1 MNDDYIGRDR
11 FYRIAFL
18 LGVAALA
25 MVFGSAAWILGRS
38 MNMASASY
46 APAPLASLADD
57 QPTRIL
63 SANKDDRRISAIS
76 QPAAASESPREEQ
89 DDGGTS
95 LPIAGPLVEALPA
108 VTDKVLGTPQRLA
121 PWLEETT
128 GRTTA
133 TVPRTVSTVTR
144 TTSNLTNSAAIRDAG
159 AGLAQTTSNVSG
171 GVAKTAGGLAK
182 TTGNI
187 ATGAAGAVRGLGSRL
202 GL

>member
-1 MNDDYIGRDR
+1 MNDDHIARDR
-11 FYRIAFL
+11 FYRIAFF

-38 MNMASASY
+38 MNMTSAAY
-46 APAPLASLADD
+46 APTPLVSLDD

-63 SANKDDRRISAIS
+63 SANKDDRRISALS
-76 QPAAASESPREEQ
+76 QLVATAESPPEEG
-89 DDGGTS
+89 DGAS

-108 VTDKVLGTPQRLA
+108 VTEKVLGTPQRLA

-128 GRTTA
+128 GRTMA
-133 TVPRTVSTVTR
+133 TVPRTVSSIGR
-144 TTSNLTNSAAIRDAG
+144 TTSNLTNSAAIGEAG
-159 AGLAQTTSNVSG
+159 QGLAQTTSNVSG
-171 GVAKTAGGLAK
+171 GVARTAGGLAK

-187 ATGAAGAVRGLGSRL
+187 ATGAAGAVRGLGNRL